1 MEFVRDYG
9 KTAIFFRDREYT
21 YQDLI
26 RGAKYYSTLL
36 DLEKGKRAVVFSENR
51 PEIAFSVFA
60 IWEKNGV
67 TINADGGYNS
77 EELAYVL
84 SDADPKYI
92 FTSEK
97 NYGTAVE
104 AKRLSDSPV
113 KIIKFEDIIIPEDFQ
128 VEKWVLNSPEK
139 EEVAVIL
146 YTSGT
151 TGNPKGVMLTVGN
164 IMSNLD
170 ALKEIRL
177 YDETDRF
184 LALLPYHHV
193 FPLVINLFAPF
204 YNGSM
209 VVMVDEISSET
220 IKEALQKH
228 KITIMIGVP
237 RLWELLHKGIMNK
250 IDSSKA
256 ALYLFRACE
265 KIKFEW
271 IRKKIFKKV
280 HDAFGGSMRIMA
292 SGGAKLDPDIMKNLT
307 TLGFK
312 MLEGYGLTET
322 SPIIT
327 FNNPNDARMGS
338 AGVPIPGVEVKISD
352 DGEVLARGL
361 NVMKGYLNRPETT
374 AQVIDSEGWFHT
386 GDLGELRDGHLY
398 LIGRKKE
405 MIVLSNGK
413 NINPADIEIEI
424 MKDAKLIKEM
434 AVTEYNKHLVA
445 IVYPDFDAI
454 KDANITNI
462 KETLKWEII
471 DKYNVTAP
479 KYRKIL
485 EIKIVKDEL
494 PKTKLGKLR
503 RFKLNE
509 LIEGTEEKQE
519 EKTDKKVSE
528 ELQTNEYREIEKYLK
543 ENHGV
548 DVTPESHLELDLGL
562 DSLDLVEILSFIENS
577 FGVEIQEDEFVK
589 IGSIEDL
596 CKFIREKG
604 GEYHEGDIN
613 WNTIL
618 NKDIEVDLPRS
629 AVASKIFKLLTAPI
643 FKFHLKLEKTGMEN
657 IPDTPCIF
665 AGNHQSLADGF
676 AFNQALSNKK
686 LEKTYYLATV
696 VQFKTPLKL
705 FLAKRG
711 NVVIVDI
718 NKNLK
723 ETLQIAAK
731 VLKSGKNLVIFPE
744 GARTRDGDIQE
755 FKKSFAILSKELNIP
770 IVPFGIDGAYEAM
783 PYGKSF
789 PQAGKMR
796 LHFFPAVEPGEKE
809 LEEIINETRDTIDKW
824 IKQS

>member
-9 KTAIFFRDREYT
+9 KTAIFFRDKEYT
-21 YQDLI
+21 YKDLI

-36 DLEKGKRAVVFSENR
+36 DLQKGKRAVVFSENR

-67 TINADGGYNS
+67 TINADGGYS
-77 EELAYVL
+77 PEELAYVL

-97 NYGTAVE
+97 NYGTALE

-113 KIIKFEDIIIPEDFQ
+113 RIIKFEDHDIPENFQ
-128 VEKWVLNSPEK
+128 PEDWILNSPEK

-170 ALKEIRL
+170 ALKEIKL
-177 YDETDRF
+177 YDENDRF

-204 YNGSM
+204 HSGSM
-209 VVMVDEISSET
+209 VVMIDDVSSET
-220 IKEALQKH
+220 IKGALQKH

-250 IDSSKA
+250 INSSKA
-256 ALYLFRACE
+256 AVYLFRVCE
-265 KIKFEW
+265 KIKFNW
-271 IRKKIFKKV
+271 LRKKIFKKV

-292 SGGAKLDPDIMKNLT
+292 SGGAKLDPKIMKNLT

-327 FNNPNDARMGS
+327 FNNPKDAREGS
-338 AGVPIPGVEVKISD
+338 AGVAIPGVEVKISD
-352 DGEVLARGL
+352 DGEVLARGA
-361 NVMKGYLNRPETT
+361 NIMKGYLNRPETT

-386 GDLGELRDGHLY
+386 GDLGKLDGGHLY

-413 NINPADIEIEI
+413 NINPADIEMEI
-424 MKDAKLIKEM
+424 MKDAKLIQEM
-434 AVTEYNKHLVA
+434 AVTEYNNHLVA
-445 IVYPDFDAI
+445 IVYPDFEAI
-454 KDANITNI
+454 KEANITNI

-471 DKYNVTAP
+471 DKYNVNAP

-485 EIKIVKDEL
+485 EIKIVKEEL

-509 LIEGTEEKQE
+509 LIEGTEEKEDEKE
-519 EKTDKKVSE
+519 EKVVSA
-528 ELQTNEYREIEKYLK
+528 ELQTNEYKEIEKYLK

-589 IGSIEDL
+589 IGSIEEL
-596 CKFIREKG
+596 CKVIREKG
-604 GEYHEGDIN
+604 GEYREGDIN

-618 NKDIEVDLPRS
+618 NKDIEVELPKS
-629 AVASKIFKLLTAPI
+629 ATASKIFKLLTAPI
-643 FKFHLKLEKTGMEN
+643 FRFHLKLEKTGLEN
-657 IPDTPCIF
+657 IPDIPCIF

-676 AFNQALSNKK
+676 AFNQALSNKN
-686 LEKTYYLATV
+686 LDKTYYLATV
-696 VQFKTPLKL
+696 VQFKTPLKV

-723 ETLQIAAK
+723 ETLQISAK
-731 VLKSGKNLVIFPE
+731 VLKEGKNLVIFPE
-744 GARTRDGDIQE
+744 GARTRDGEIQE

-770 IVPFGIDGAYEAM
+770 VVPFGIDGAYEAM
-783 PYGKSF
+783 PFGKSF
-789 PQAGKMR
+789 PQKGNMR
-796 LHFFPAVEPGEKE
+796 LHFFPAVDPQGKDS
-809 LEEIINETRDTIDKW
+809 EEIIKETKDIIEQW
-824 IKQS
+824 IRKS

>member
-9 KTAIFFRDREYT
+9 KTAIFFRDKEYT
-21 YQDLI
+21 YKDLI

-36 DLEKGKRAVVFSENR
+36 DLGKGKRAVVFSENR

-60 IWEKNGV
+60 IWENGGV
-67 TINADGGYNS
+67 TINIDGGYNS

-84 SDADPKYI
+84 SDSDPKYI
-92 FTSEK
+92 LTSEK
-97 NYGTAVE
+97 NYETALE

-113 KIIKFEDIIIPEDFQ
+113 GIIKFEDISIPENFQ
-128 VEKWVLNSPEK
+128 PDNWVLNSPER
-139 EEVAVIL
+139 EETAVIL

-151 TGNPKGVMLTVGN
+151 TGNPKGVMLTIGN

-170 ALKEIRL
+170 ALKEIKL
-177 YDETDRF
+177 YDENDRF

-204 YNGSM
+204 HNGSM
-209 VVMVDEISSET
+209 VVMLDEVSSET
-220 IKEALQKH
+220 IRGALQKH

-250 IDSSKA
+250 INSNKA
-256 ALYLFRACE
+256 ALYLFRVCE
-265 KIKFEW
+265 KVKFSW
-271 IRKKIFKKV
+271 FRKKVFKKV
-280 HDAFGGSMRIMA
+280 HDAFGGSLRIMA
-292 SGGAKLDPDIMKNLT
+292 SGGAKLAPEIMNNLT
-307 TLGFK
+307 ILGFK

-327 FNNPNDARMGS
+327 FNNPKDARVGS

-352 DGEVLARGL
+352 DGEVLVRGP

-374 AQVIDSEGWFHT
+374 AEVIDSEGWFHT
-386 GDLGELRDGHLY
+386 GDLGELRGGHLY

-413 NINPADIEIEI
+413 NINPADIEMEI
-424 MKDAKLIKEM
+424 MKNATLIQEM
-434 AVTEYNKHLVA
+434 AVTEYNNHLVA
-445 IVYPDFDAI
+445 IVYPDFEAI

-471 DKYNVTAP
+471 DKYNVNAP

-485 EIKIVKDEL
+485 EIKIVKEEL

-503 RFKLNE
+503 RFKLAE
-509 LIEGTEEKQE
+509 LIEGTDEKE
-519 EKTDKKVSE
+519 AEKEGKKISE
-528 ELQTNEYREIEKYLK
+528 ELQSNEYREIEKYLK

-548 DVTPESHLELDLGL
+548 DITPESHLELDLGL

-577 FGVEIQEDEFVK
+577 FGVEIQEDEFVN

-604 GEYHEGDIN
+604 GKYHEGDIN

-618 NKDIEVDLPRS
+618 NKDIEVDLPKS
-629 AVASKIFKLLTAPI
+629 ATASKIFKLLTAPI
-643 FKFHLKLEKTGMEN
+643 FKFHLKLEKTGVEN
-657 IPDTPCIF
+657 IPNIPCIF

-731 VLKSGKNLVIFPE
+731 VLKDGKNLVIFPE
-744 GARTRDGDIQE
+744 GARTRDGEVQE
-755 FKKSFAILSKELNIP
+755 FKKSFAILAKELNIP
-770 IVPFGIDGAYEAM
+770 VVPFGIGGAYEAM
-783 PYGKSF
+783 PFGRSF
-789 PQAGKMR
+789 PMRGEMR
-796 LHFFPAVEPGEKE
+796 LHFFPAVNPAEKE
-809 LEEIINETRDTIDKW
+809 VEEIIKETKDTIVNW
-824 IKQS
+824 IEQS